1 MGYRLRG
8 NYVLKDKLSNLEKYL
23 RDTINKYDY
32 YEIKPEMRKIGSTFS
47 GYLYNFIYNLDLFKV
62 DDEKYMTIRKL
73 KKLGINKDMIRSIS
87 QNIDD
92 NLIEDEYFSYYSL
105 KNKEEYFKDF
115 TNYSFPNCFFET
127 IISAIPTVKVI
138 RIDGN
143 MIFIKTEKRVT
154 REEFI
159 DSLIDD
165 KHTSVQNIRE
175 LMKEKFNIDLQG
187 YYIKEFID
195 KKKYF
200 VDEDGKIQRRD

>member
-1 MGYRLRG
+1 M
-8 NYVLKDKLSNLEKYL
+8 
-23 RDTINKYDY
+23 
-32 YEIKPEMRKIGSTFS
+32 
-47 GYLYNFIYNLDLFKV
+47 
-62 DDEKYMTIRKL
+62 
-73 KKLGINKDMIRSIS
+73 SIF
-87 QNIDD
+87 
-92 NLIEDEYFSYYSL
+92 LYYSL

-187 YYIKEFID
+187 Y
-195 KKKYF
+195 
-200 VDEDGKIQRRD
+200 